1 MSSLCPEVS
10 ILSFLLA
17 PFKHA
22 LKTGIFF
29 FFLSLDEM
37 QNNFLLCTTE
47 RQEKYFRERKLSL
60 SGCKN
65 NWG

>member
-1 MSSLCPEVS
+1 MISLCPEAS

-22 LKTGIFF
+22 LKTGIF
-29 FFLSLDEM
+29 LSLDEM
-37 QNNFLLCTTE
+37 QNNFLLCMSE

-65 NWG
+65 NFG